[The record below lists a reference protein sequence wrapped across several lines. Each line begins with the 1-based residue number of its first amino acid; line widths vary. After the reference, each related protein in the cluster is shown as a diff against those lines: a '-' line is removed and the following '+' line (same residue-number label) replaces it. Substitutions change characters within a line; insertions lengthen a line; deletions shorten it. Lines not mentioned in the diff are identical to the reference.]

1 MKRVL
6 VITYYWPPSGGSG
19 VQRWVKFAKYLPLEG
34 WQPVIYTPEN
44 PEYTAIDHTLET
56 EIPPEAEILRR
67 PILEP
72 YGLYRK
78 LMGKGASTDMKT
90 LTSAG
95 AQETPGQAGGD
106 VMPGRDRASAG
117 SDKDEVTPISSG
129 KKSWKQR
136 LSLWIRG
143 NLFVPDP
150 RVGWVKPSVRF
161 LKEYLAEHPVD
172 VIVTTGPPHSMHLI
186 GQRLHT
192 ELGIPWIPDFRDP
205 WSRMYYLKHL
215 PMTARTWRRLRSME
229 QSVLDE
235 CSTVLAVTPLVQE
248 EFQAQTKTPVAM
260 ITNGYDGGDFDQ
272 VVEPDGHFN
281 IVHTGLFAADGNP
294 LNFWKVLGIKAWAE
308 SDFKAALRL
317 RLVGKVD
324 REVYD
329 AIEEAGLKDNVV
341 DLGYCDHLTAVREQL
356 AATLL
361 VLPLRNDPEYR
372 PILPGKLFEYL
383 ASRRPILG
391 IGQEDGAMARVL
403 ADTGAGITADWDNPD
418 AMRAF
423 IDHAWEQ
430 YQAGNAP
437 ETPGQAGGD
446 EEQQN
451 RGQAEAAV
459 MPGPDRASG
468 DIARFSRRNLTR
480 ELAALLEQVS
490 HENK

>member
-6 VITYYWPPSGGSG
+6 VVTYYWPPSGGSG
-19 VQRWVKFAKYLPLEG
+19 VQRWVKFAKYLPQEG

-44 PEYTAIDHTLET
+44 PEYTAIDHTLEA
-56 EIPPEAEILRR
+56 EIPHSVEIIRR
-67 PILEP
+67 PITEP
-72 YGLYRK
+72 YDIYRK

-90 LTSAG
+90 LTAG
-95 AQETPGQAGGD
+95 ASGG
-106 VMPGRDRASAG
+106 A
-117 SDKDEVTPISSG
+117 VTEISSG
-129 KKSWKQR
+129 RKSFKQR

-161 LKEYLAEHPVD
+161 LKKYLAEHPVD

-186 GQRLHT
+186 GQRLHK

-215 PMTARTWRRLRSME
+215 PMSARTWRRLRAME
-229 QSVLDE
+229 QSVLDD

-272 VVEPDGHFN
+272 AVEPDGFFN
-281 IVHTGLFAADGNP
+281 VVHTGLFAADGNP
-294 LNFWKVLGIKAWAE
+294 LNLWKALGLKAWADA
-308 SDFKAALRL
+308 DFKAALRL

-329 AIEEAGLKDNVV
+329 AIAEAGLKDNVI
-341 DLGYCDHLTAVREQL
+341 DRGYRDHLTAVREQL
-356 AATLL
+356 AATVL

-383 ASRRPILG
+383 ASRRPVLG

-403 ADTGAGITADWDNPD
+403 ADTGAGVTAGWDNLE
-418 AMRAF
+418 AMRDF
-423 IDHAWEQ
+423 IDKAWEQ
-430 YQAGNAP
+430 FK
-437 ETPGQAGGD
+437 AGGVPPV
-446 EEQQN
+446 Q
-451 RGQAEAAV
+451 
-459 MPGPDRASG
+459 G
-468 DIARFSRRNLTR
+468 DIDRFSRRSLTR
-480 ELAALLEQVS
+480 ELAALLERVS
-490 HENK
+490 NENK

>member
-19 VQRWVKFAKYLPLEG
+19 VQRWVKFAKYLPQEG

-44 PEYTAIDHTLET
+44 PEYTAIDHTLEAEIPHTT
-56 EIPPEAEILRR
+56 EIVRR
-67 PILEP
+67 PITEP
-72 YGLYRK
+72 YNVYRK

-90 LTSAG
+90 LTAG
-95 AQETPGQAGGD
+95 AAGG
-106 VMPGRDRASAG
+106 A
-117 SDKDEVTPISSG
+117 VTEISSG
-129 KKSWKQR
+129 KKSFKQR

-150 RVGWVKPSVRF
+150 RVGWVRPSVRF

-186 GQRLHT
+186 GQRLHQK
-192 ELGIPWIPDFRDP
+192 LGIPWIPDFRDP
-205 WSRMYYLKHL
+205 WTRMYYLKHL
-215 PMTARTWRRLRSME
+215 PMTRRTWRRLRAME

-272 VVEPDGHFN
+272 PVEPDGHFN
-281 IVHTGLFAADGNP
+281 VVHTGLFAADGNP
-294 LNFWKVLGIKAWAE
+294 LNLWKALGAKAW
-308 SDFKAALRL
+308 SDPDFKQELRL

-324 REVYD
+324 REVYA

-356 AATLL
+356 AASVL

-383 ASRRPILG
+383 ASRRPVLG

-403 ADTGAGITADWDNPD
+403 ADTGAGITADWDNITAIRD
-418 AMRAF
+418 F
-423 IDHAWEQ
+423 LDKAWEQ
-430 YQAGNAP
+430 HKS
-437 ETPGQAGGD
+437 GG
-446 EEQQN
+446 
-451 RGQAEAAV
+451 V
-459 MPGPDRASG
+459 PSVTG
-468 DIARFSRRNLTR
+468 DIARFSRQNLTR
-480 ELAALLEQVS
+480 ELAALLERVS
-490 HENK
+490 NENK

>member
-6 VITYYWPPSGGSG
+6 VVTYYWPPSGGSG
-19 VQRWVKFAKYLPLEG
+19 VQRWVKFAKYLPQEG

-44 PEYTAIDHTLET
+44 PEYTAIDHTLEA
-56 EIPPEAEILRR
+56 EIPHTVEIVRR
-67 PILEP
+67 PITEP
-72 YGLYRK
+72 YNLYRK

-90 LTSAG
+90 LTAG
-95 AQETPGQAGGD
+95 ASGG
-106 VMPGRDRASAG
+106 A
-117 SDKDEVTPISSG
+117 VTEISSG
-129 KKSWKQR
+129 RKSFKQR

-161 LKEYLAEHPVD
+161 LKQYLAEHPVD

-186 GQRLHT
+186 GQRLHK
-192 ELGIPWIPDFRDP
+192 ELGLPWIPDFRDP

-215 PMTARTWRRLRSME
+215 PMSARTWRRLRAME

-260 ITNGYDGGDFDQ
+260 ITNGYDGGDFEQ
-272 VVEPDGHFN
+272 AVEPDGFFN
-281 IVHTGLFAADGNP
+281 VVHTGLLAADGNP
-294 LNFWKVLGIKAWAE
+294 LNFWKALGIKACADP
-308 SDFKAALRL
+308 DFKAALRL

-329 AIEEAGLKDNVV
+329 AIAEAGLKDNVI
-341 DLGYCDHLTAVREQL
+341 DLGYRDHLAAVREQL
-356 AATLL
+356 AASVL

-403 ADTGAGITADWDNPD
+403 ADTGAGVTAGWDNLD
-418 AMRAF
+418 AMRDF
-423 IDHAWEQ
+423 IDKAWEQ
-430 YQAGNAP
+430 FK
-437 ETPGQAGGD
+437 AGGVPPV
-446 EEQQN
+446 E
-451 RGQAEAAV
+451 
-459 MPGPDRASG
+459 G

-480 ELAALLEQVS
+480 ELAALLERVAN
-490 HENK
+490 ENK

>member
-6 VITYYWPPSGGSG
+6 VVTYYWPPSGGSG
-19 VQRWVKFAKYLPLEG
+19 VQRWVKFAKYLPQEG

-44 PEYTAIDHTLET
+44 PEYTAIDHTLEA
-56 EIPPEAEILRR
+56 EIPHTVEIIRR
-67 PILEP
+67 PITEP
-72 YGLYRK
+72 YNLYRK

-90 LTSAG
+90 LTAG
-95 AQETPGQAGGD
+95 ASGG
-106 VMPGRDRASAG
+106 A
-117 SDKDEVTPISSG
+117 VTEISSG
-129 KKSWKQR
+129 KKSFKQR

-161 LKEYLAEHPVD
+161 LKKYLAEHPVD

-186 GQRLHT
+186 GQRLHK

-215 PMTARTWRRLRSME
+215 PMSARTWRRLRAME
-229 QSVLDE
+229 QSVLDD

-260 ITNGYDGGDFDQ
+260 ITNGYDGGDFEQ
-272 VVEPDGHFN
+272 AVEPDGFFN
-281 IVHTGLFAADGNP
+281 VVHTGLFAADGNP
-294 LNFWKVLGIKAWAE
+294 LNLWKALGIKAWADP
-308 SDFKAALRL
+308 DFKAALRL

-324 REVYD
+324 REVYA
-329 AIEEAGLKDNVV
+329 AIEEAGLKGNVV
-341 DLGYCDHLTAVREQL
+341 DLGYRDHLTAVREQL
-356 AATLL
+356 AATVL

-403 ADTGAGITADWDNPD
+403 ADTGAGVTAGWDNLD
-418 AMRAF
+418 TTRAF
-423 IDHAWEQ
+423 IDKAWEQ
-430 YQAGNAP
+430 FK
-437 ETPGQAGGD
+437 AGGVP
-446 EEQQN
+446 
-451 RGQAEAAV
+451 AV
-459 MPGPDRASG
+459 EG
-468 DIARFSRRNLTR
+468 DIARFSRRSLTR
-480 ELAALLEQVS
+480 ELAALLERVS
-490 HENK
+490 NENK

>member
-6 VITYYWPPSGGSG
+6 VVTYYWPPSGGSG
-19 VQRWVKFAKYLPLEG
+19 VQRWVKFAKYLPQEG

-44 PEYTAIDHTLET
+44 PEYTAIDHTLEA
-56 EIPPEAEILRR
+56 EIPHSVEIIRR
-67 PILEP
+67 PITEP
-72 YGLYRK
+72 YDIYRK

-90 LTSAG
+90 LTAG
-95 AQETPGQAGGD
+95 ASGG
-106 VMPGRDRASAG
+106 A
-117 SDKDEVTPISSG
+117 VTEISSG
-129 KKSWKQR
+129 RKSFKQR

-161 LKEYLAEHPVD
+161 LKKYLAEHPVD

-186 GQRLHT
+186 GQRLHK

-215 PMTARTWRRLRSME
+215 PMSARTWRRLRAME
-229 QSVLDE
+229 QSVLDD

-272 VVEPDGHFN
+272 AVEPDGFFN
-281 IVHTGLFAADGNP
+281 VVHTGLFAADGNP
-294 LNFWKVLGIKAWAE
+294 LNLWKALGLKAWADA
-308 SDFKAALRL
+308 DFKAALRL

-329 AIEEAGLKDNVV
+329 AIAEAGLKDNVI
-341 DLGYCDHLTAVREQL
+341 DLGYRDHLTAVREQL
-356 AATLL
+356 AATVL

-383 ASRRPILG
+383 ASRRPVLG

-403 ADTGAGITADWDNPD
+403 ADTGAGVTAGWDNLE
-418 AMRAF
+418 AMRDF
-423 IDHAWEQ
+423 IDTAWERHK
-430 YQAGNAP
+430 
-437 ETPGQAGGD
+437 AGGIPPV
-446 EEQQN
+446 E
-451 RGQAEAAV
+451 
-459 MPGPDRASG
+459 G

-480 ELAALLEQVS
+480 ELAALLERVS
-490 HENK
+490 AQNK

>member
-34 WQPVIYTPEN
+34 WQPVIFTPEN

-56 EIPPEAEILRR
+56 EIPREAEILRH

-72 YGLYRK
+72 YGIYRK

-90 LTSAG
+90 LTAG
-95 AQETPGQAGGD
+95 ASGG
-106 VMPGRDRASAG
+106 A
-117 SDKDEVTPISSG
+117 VTEISSG
-129 KKSWKQR
+129 KKSFKQR

-150 RVGWVKPSVRF
+150 RVGWVRPSVRF
-161 LKEYLAEHPVD
+161 LKKYLAEHPVN

-186 GQRLHT
+186 GQRLHK

-215 PMTARTWRRLRSME
+215 PMTACTWRRLRSME

-248 EFQAQTKTPVAM
+248 EFQAQTSTPVAM

-272 VVEPDGHFN
+272 TVAPDGLFN

-294 LNFWKVLGIKAWAE
+294 LTLWKVLGAKAWAE
-308 SDFKAALRL
+308 PDFKAALRL

-324 REVYD
+324 REVYQ
-329 AIEEAGLKDNVV
+329 AIEDAGLRENVV

-403 ADTGAGITADWDNPD
+403 ADTGAGVTADWNNMD

-423 IDHAWEQ
+423 IDQAWEQ
-430 YQAGNAP
+430 HK
-437 ETPGQAGGD
+437 AGGVPPV
-446 EEQQN
+446 E
-451 RGQAEAAV
+451 
-459 MPGPDRASG
+459 G
-468 DIARFSRRNLTR
+468 DIARFSRRSLTH
-480 ELAALLEQVS
+480 ELAALLEQAS
-490 HENK
+490 QSKH

>member
-6 VITYYWPPSGGSG
+6 VVTYYWPPSGGSG
-19 VQRWVKFAKYLPLEG
+19 VQRWVKFAKYLPQEG

-44 PEYTAIDHTLET
+44 PEYTAIDHTLEA
-56 EIPPEAEILRR
+56 EIPHTVEIIRR
-67 PILEP
+67 PITEP
-72 YGLYRK
+72 YNLYRR

-90 LTSAG
+90 LTAG
-95 AQETPGQAGGD
+95 ASGG
-106 VMPGRDRASAG
+106 A
-117 SDKDEVTPISSG
+117 VTEISSG
-129 KKSWKQR
+129 KKSFKQR

-161 LKEYLAEHPVD
+161 LKKYLAEHPVD

-186 GQRLHT
+186 GQRLHK
-192 ELGIPWIPDFRDP
+192 ELGLPWIPDFRDP

-215 PMTARTWRRLRSME
+215 PMSARTWRRLRSME
-229 QSVLDE
+229 QSVLDD

-260 ITNGYDGGDFDQ
+260 ITNGYDGGDFEQ
-272 VVEPDGHFN
+272 AVEPDGFFN
-281 IVHTGLFAADGNP
+281 VVHTGLFAADGNP
-294 LNFWKVLGIKAWAE
+294 LNFWKALGIKAWADP
-308 SDFKAALRL
+308 DFKAALRL

-329 AIEEAGLKDNVV
+329 AIAEAGLKDNVV
-341 DLGYCDHLTAVREQL
+341 DLGYRDHLTAVREQL
-356 AATLL
+356 AATIL

-403 ADTGAGITADWDNPD
+403 ADTGAGVTAGWDNLE
-418 AMRAF
+418 AMRDF
-423 IDHAWEQ
+423 IDKAWEQ
-430 YQAGNAP
+430 FK
-437 ETPGQAGGD
+437 AGGVPPV
-446 EEQQN
+446 E
-451 RGQAEAAV
+451 
-459 MPGPDRASG
+459 G
-468 DIARFSRRNLTR
+468 DIARFSRRSLTR
-480 ELAALLEQVS
+480 ELAALLERVS
-490 HENK
+490 NENK